1 MPQKSEAI
9 HQAAKALALAR
20 ANRSPIPPVSISH
33 GIDSLDAA
41 YLVAEINTRIRLESG
56 RRIVGLK
63 VGLTSKA
70 VQQQLGVNQPD
81 FGVLFDDMEF
91 LSGQDVPTARL
102 LQPKVEA
109 EIAFVLGRD
118 VTGSAPSYSEF
129 LSCLSYALPAIE
141 IVDSAIADWKISLVD
156 TVADNA
162 SSGLYVLGDQPMA
175 IGELSLGALG
185 MHMEKNGQP
194 VSTGSGAACLGHP
207 LRAAFWLARTM
218 AERGQGLRQGQ
229 VILSGALGP
238 MVPVAA
244 GDLVQASVGK
254 FGGCVNDYCEC
265 TRQHCRWLAVA
276 ARCANCYVGPCV
288 FGDTL
293 RGRIRSFCTYATSC
307 YCDRTWHPVFIFRW
321 HPSRL
326 YLCRCAGYCISS
338 PKPRCGEWTC
348 SPSVEH
354 RHACGAALRGCSG
367 ERQWMAG
374 HGAYVPDSRADLR
387 NVGFRGLSGYSLAQ
401 CVKFHS
407 KVIP

>member
-185 MHMEKNGQP
+185 MHMEKNGQQ

-244 GDLVQASVGK
+244 GDLVQASVGAL
-254 FGGCVNDYCEC
+254 GGVS
-265 TRQHCRWLAVA
+265 CR
-276 ARCANCYVGPCV
+276 
-288 FGDTL
+288 
-293 RGRIRSFCTYATSC
+293 
-307 YCDRTWHPVFIFRW
+307 FI
-321 HPSRL
+321 
-326 YLCRCAGYCISS
+326 
-338 PKPRCGEWTC
+338 
-348 SPSVEH
+348 
-354 RHACGAALRGCSG
+354 
-367 ERQWMAG
+367 
-374 HGAYVPDSRADLR
+374 
-387 NVGFRGLSGYSLAQ
+387 
-401 CVKFHS
+401 
-407 KVIP
+407 